1 MAETWTVEQHAAI
14 TESRHLLLAA
24 NAGTGK
30 TATVVGKILWRLGLA
45 IQHATDG
52 PVPGC
57 DDPCELHQIAAITF
71 TEKAAQDLRRK
82 LGEALNAHGI
92 EPGELDRAFVGTIH
106 GFCGEI
112 LRQHALR
119 LDIDPSYRVMD
130 ARESSLRLWEV
141 LRETVLDAV
150 EAGERDVVELLKDAP
165 LDRYDPH
172 SSAVTDFVRSAMR
185 DLRWHRAR
193 YEEWFENPTGP
204 EPRDPAL
211 DLPLL
216 RSLVGEP
223 ALDPTDN
230 EESEQR
236 YLEHTAAVFRLGY
249 RALGRWLSLLEQE
262 NRRDFDSLVLDV
274 RRLLTH
280 DRFQPALDA
289 LRRRYRLLVVDEFQ
303 DTDTAQRDIVFAI
316 GGVTGANEPQPE
328 PSTQLFLVGDPKQ
341 SIYGFRGADVRV
353 WNQVE
358 TKFRHV
364 GTVRRLGWNFRSDPA
379 LVDLVNRSCEPAF
392 QGAGEALSEADASAV
407 VPYDPLDPA
416 VEPWNGAG
424 IDWLAVKG
432 GGKADETLHRGAV
445 LAAARI
451 EAMLRPDSGERI
463 PGPDGERRVQ
473 AGDIAILALRRK
485 TLAAVEQS
493 LRDRGIPTWNA
504 ASSGLAERQ
513 EVLDAI
519 TALRLADNPQDDLRA
534 FAFLRSP
541 FVGLRDEVIARIQL
555 DRALSGDSLLRRSER
570 WLEGIDAGHIE
581 PFESPEHASIEPTER
596 FALRRGLE
604 AVREAAGLVGRTDPA
619 DILETLLSRTAYRIH
634 LRFRDGSEEPIA
646 NLERLKS
653 LLDEFRSL
661 SLADFLF
668 AWDRAAA
675 DREASLAAG
684 PLPSGATGS
693 VFLTTIHSS
702 KGLEWPIVILAGAED
717 GKPRQT
723 LGRWTGWTDQE
734 LGPVLLP
741 PSAERG
747 VRSKQAEQKRRLE
760 EEAEETRLMYVALT
774 RARHRLMVVAPSED
788 PKGHAGWISRALFTE
803 EGPTEEGGRET
814 TRAAGDA
821 RPSVREPIAGS
832 DDPGT
837 GTGRQLDAFGLH
849 DPADDGTGQ
858 LNLLNPGNHRPDS
871 DGRSGGDV
879 SSQPIALT
887 VWRNVEPIQQEF
899 GPTPVCLD
907 WLSRIERTG
916 EPADIGPWSGTTAGS
931 LRSATELELERT
943 DTDEWTLRYVHG
955 VMPASRFAGPDD
967 RRSGSGSTRG
977 RRSVD
982 PSIPARLRG
991 LIVHEVLERAERDLS
1006 LDRLLDEAIG
1016 GVGDA
1021 EPGLVVAD
1029 FDQGARARLR
1039 MEIDAVLSG
1048 DPWRDWVAGEH
1059 HRELP
1064 FVHLAG
1070 ADDWRQGR
1078 IDLFVPPRD
1087 TGKSES
1093 GEVRIVDFKTDRIG
1107 PEELSDAAGRYETQ
1121 TRIYREAVEAILGI
1135 DSGNK
1140 GEFRRVRVTL
1150 HFTHPNRQFE
1160 V

>member
-1 MAETWTVEQHAAI
+1 MAEIWTVEQHAAI

-30 TATVVGKILWRLGLA
+30 TATVVGKILWRLGLE
-45 IQHATDG
+45 IQDATDG
-52 PVPGC
+52 PVSGC
-57 DDPCELHQIAAITF
+57 DDPCELHRIAAITF

-82 LGEALNAHGI
+82 LREALNGHGI
-92 EPGELDRAFVGTIH
+92 GPGEIDRAFVGTIH

-150 EAGERDVVELLKDAP
+150 ESGERDVMELLKDAP

-172 SSAVTDFVRSAMR
+172 GPAVTDFVRNAMR

-193 YEEWFENPTGP
+193 YEEWFGSPSGP
-204 EPRDPAL
+204 EPQDRSL
-211 DLPLL
+211 DLTLL
-216 RSLVGEP
+216 RSLVAEP
-223 ALDPTDN
+223 GSDPTDIADG
-230 EESEQR
+230 EQR

-249 RALGRWLSLLEQE
+249 RALGRWLSLLERE

-280 DRFQPALDA
+280 DRFRPALDA
-289 LRRRYRLLVVDEFQ
+289 LRQRFRLLVVDEFQ

-316 GGVTGANEPQPE
+316 GGVAASGDPHPA

-353 WNQVE
+353 WNQVDA
-358 TKFRHV
+358 KFRHV
-364 GTVRRLGWNFRSDPA
+364 GAVRRLGWNFRSDPA

-392 QGAGEALSEADASAV
+392 ERSGAALAGADASAV
-407 VPYDPLDPA
+407 VPYDSLDPA
-416 VEPWNGAG
+416 VEEWTGAG
-424 IDWLAVKG
+424 VDWLAVEG
-432 GGKADETLHRGAV
+432 GGRTDETLHRGAA

-463 PGPDGERRVQ
+463 PGPGRERAVQ
-473 AGDIAILALRRK
+473 ARDIAVLAMRRK
-485 TLAAVEQS
+485 TLAAVERA

-504 ASSGLAERQ
+504 ASSGLSERQ

-555 DRALSGDSLLRRSER
+555 DRTLSGDSLLRRSES
-570 WLEGIDAGHIE
+570 WLERIDAGDIV
-581 PFESPEHASIEPTER
+581 PFESPESVWIEPTER

-604 AVREAAGLVGRTDPA
+604 AVREAQRLVGRADPA
-619 DILETLLSRTAYRIH
+619 DVLETLLSRTAYRIH
-634 LRFRDGSEEPIA
+634 LWFRDGCEESIT

-653 LLDEFRSL
+653 VLGEFKSL

-668 AWDRAAA
+668 AWDRAAG
-675 DREASLAAG
+675 DRESSLAAG
-684 PLPSGATGS
+684 PLPSADTGS
-693 VFLTTIHSS
+693 VLLTTIHSS
-702 KGLEWPIVILAGAED
+702 KGLEWPIVVLAGAED
-717 GKPRQT
+717 GKPRPT
-723 LGRWTGWTDQE
+723 LGRWTGWTDRE

-747 VRSKQAEQKRRLE
+747 ARSTRAEQKRRLE

-774 RARHRLMVVAPSED
+774 RARHRLMIVAPAED
-788 PKGHAGWISRALFTE
+788 PKGHAGWIGKALFGEGSRPVE
-803 EGPTEEGGRET
+803 ERRGTSPASRE
-814 TRAAGDA
+814 A
-821 RPSVREPIAGS
+821 RPLAREPMANS
-832 DDPGT
+832 EDPGT

-849 DPADDGTGQ
+849 DPACDGTGQ
-858 LNLLNPGNHRPDS
+858 LNLLNPENHRPDS
-871 DGRSGGDV
+871 DLQSDGDRRV
-879 SSQPIALT
+879 GMVPLT
-887 VWRNVEPIQQEF
+887 VWRSVDPIQQEF
-899 GPTPVCLD
+899 APMPVCLD
-907 WLSRIERTG
+907 WLARIAPTA
-916 EPADIGPWSGTTAGS
+916 EPAEIGPLPGSTAGR

-943 DTDEWTLRYVHG
+943 DTDAWTLRYVHG
-955 VMPASRFAGPDD
+955 VVPASQFAGPDD
-967 RRSGSGSTRG
+967 RRRPASRRG
-977 RRSVD
+977 GDDRT
-982 PSIPARLRG
+982 IPARLKG
-991 LIVHEVLERAERDLS
+991 LIVHDVLERAELEVS

-1021 EPGLVVAD
+1021 EPGLSVGD
-1029 FDQGARARLR
+1029 FDQRVRASLR
-1039 MEIDAVLSG
+1039 QEIDAVLSS
-1048 DPWRDWVAGEH
+1048 DPWREWVAGEH
-1059 HRELP
+1059 YRELP

-1070 ADDWRQGR
+1070 AGDWRQGR
-1078 IDLFVPPRD
+1078 IDLFVPPHG
-1087 TGKSES
+1087 TGRPES
-1093 GEVRIVDFKTDRIG
+1093 GEVRIVDFKTDRID
-1107 PEELSDAAGRYETQ
+1107 PEDLSSAARRYHTQ
-1121 TRIYREAVEAILGI
+1121 TAVYREAIEAILG
-1135 DSGNK
+1135 GGA
-1140 GEFRRVRVTL
+1140 GESAESRRIRVIL
-1150 HFTHPNRQFE
+1150 HFTHPNRQLE